1 MSETW
6 VSREE
11 LVEVMGDVGAIILC
25 AQYGGRAC
33 FVPFKPEGFLLDL
46 LGARRA
52 ELLCTAFG
60 GMHIVVPNLR
70 RGEPFKDRIL
80 SRLEAG
86 ENPDAIAEALGV
98 TTRYVRRL
106 KKQLRESPEPQRQY
120 RLL

>member
-70 RGEPFKDRIL
+70 RGNRSRTASCRVWKQGRIQT
-80 SRLEAG
+80 
-86 ENPDAIAEALGV
+86 P
-98 TTRYVRRL
+98 
-106 KKQLRESPEPQRQY
+106 SPKP
-120 RLL
+120 LA

>member
-11 LVEVMGDVGAIILC
+11 LVEIMGDVGAVILC
-25 AQYGGRAC
+25 AQCGGRAC
-33 FVPFKPEGFLLDL
+33 FVPLKPEGLLLDL
-46 LGARRA
+46 LGDRRA
-52 ELLCTAFG
+52 GLLCSAFG

-80 SRLEAG
+80 SRLAAG
-86 ENPDAIAEALGV
+86 EKPEAVAEALGV

-106 KKQLRESPEPQRQY
+106 KKQLRDPPEPQRQY